1 MKTSEEEKL
10 NLVSHNHQHI
20 VESLNHF
27 ATFKEMRRSD
37 QYRKHK
43 GALNKLFNKPRIFES
58 PNTEPRLQAFL
69 RVVVWNIERGTQL
82 AGIIK
87 ALNHHPILRYADLL
101 LLNELDNGMLRSG
114 NINVPK
120 ELSRALSA
128 HAIYGVEYLEFT
140 KGTGDELNL
149 PGNNTEALHGNA
161 ILTRHRF
168 SNPQLVRLPR
178 CENNFESAERRIG
191 GRLGIFIDL
200 EIGDTK
206 LLATTAHLDVVNTPR
221 CRAEQ
226 LRQVLNEVEMRLF
239 LEDQAT
245 NHEPLAGVINRSGE
259 QEFVLTARIRPLWRR
274 GEKPTFSTAPVIVG
288 GDFNTHTFA
297 RGGQFRTLRNTMKI
311 LGSNR
316 MRLARSLM
324 KKELAIKELERFGY
338 EVDALNDGS
347 PTSSSLVSALND
359 KRSLPAP
366 VRWWAMRRV
375 GPEGIR
381 LDFRLDWLAA
391 RGLRILQEGEV
402 TDPST
407 NVVSITAQ
415 TIKDLAHKD
424 KPLSDHDPIVA
435 DVAL

>member
-1 MKTSEEEKL
+1 MKTSDEEKL
-10 NLVSHNHQHI
+10 NLAGHPHQLI
-20 VESLNHF
+20 VESLKPF
-27 ATFKEMRRSD
+27 ATFKEMRRSEE
-37 QYRKHK
+37 YRKHRRR
-43 GALNKLFNKPRIFES
+43 LNSLFNKPRIYES
-58 PNTEPRLQAFL
+58 PTATPRLQSFL

-82 AGIIK
+82 EGLIE
-87 ALNHHPILRYADLL
+87 ALNHHPVLRYADLL
-101 LLNELDNGMLRSG
+101 LLNELDDGMLRSG

-149 PGNNTEALHGNA
+149 PGQNTEALHGNA

-168 SNPQLVRLPR
+168 SNPQLLRLPR

-191 GRLGIFIDL
+191 GRLGIFVDL
-200 EIGDTK
+200 EIGDAK
-206 LLATTAHLDVVNTPR
+206 VLATTAHLDVVNTPR
-221 CRAEQ
+221 CRARQ
-226 LRQVLNEVEMRLF
+226 LREVLDGVERRF
-239 LEDQAT
+239 LEDDAT
-245 NHEPLAGVINRSGE
+245 DNEPLAGVINRRGE
-259 QEFVLTARIRPLWRR
+259 VDFVLPARIRQR

-297 RGGQFRTLRNTMKI
+297 RGGQFRTLKNTLKI

-316 MRLARSLM
+316 ERLARSLM
-324 KKELAIKELERFGY
+324 KREFAVQELERCGY
-338 EVDALNDGS
+338 EVDALNDEL

-375 GPEGIR
+375 GPEGLR
-381 LDFRLDWLAA
+381 LEFRLDWLAA
-391 RGLRILQEGEV
+391 RGLRVLREGEV
-402 TDPST
+402 TDPFAK
-407 NVVSITAQ
+407 VASIKAQ
-415 TIKDLAHKD
+415 TIKDLAHNG

>member
-1 MKTSEEEKL
+1 MKTSEEENL
-10 NLVSHNHQHI
+10 DLVSQRHQHI
-20 VESLNHF
+20 VESLNQF
-27 ATFKEMRRSD
+27 ATFKEMRRSGE
-37 QYRKHK
+37 YRKYEPV
-43 GALNKLFNKPRIFES
+43 LNQLFNEPRIYEAA
-58 PNTEPRLQAFL
+58 TAAPRLQSFL
-69 RVVVWNIERGTQL
+69 RVVVWNIERGTRL
-82 AGIIK
+82 EGIIET
-87 ALNHHPILRYADLL
+87 LNHHPVLRFADLL
-101 LLNELDNGMLRSG
+101 LLNELDQGMLRSG

-168 SNPQLVRLPR
+168 SNPRLVRLPR

-191 GRLGIFIDL
+191 GRLGIFVDL
-200 EIGDTK
+200 ELGDAK
-206 LLATTAHLDVVNTPR
+206 LLATTAHLDVVNTPH
-221 CRAEQ
+221 CRANQ
-226 LRQVLNEVEMRLF
+226 LREVLDEVERRF
-239 LEDQAT
+239 LEGKAT
-245 NHEPLAGVINRSGE
+245 DYEPLTGAINRRGE
-259 QEFVLTARIRPLWRR
+259 VEFMLKDRSRGR

-297 RGGQFRTLRNTMKI
+297 RGGQFRTLKNTLRI

-316 MRLARSLM
+316 QRLARSLM
-324 KKELAIKELERFGY
+324 KRELAVQELESLAY
-338 EVDALNDGS
+338 EVDALNDGR

-359 KRSLPAP
+359 KSSLPAP

-381 LDFRLDWLAA
+381 LEFRLDWLAA
-391 RGLRILQEGEV
+391 RGVRILKDGEI
-402 TDPST
+402 TDAGTGVASLK
-407 NVVSITAQ
+407 AQ
-415 TIKDLAHKD
+415 TIKDLAHNG

-435 DVAL
+435 DILF